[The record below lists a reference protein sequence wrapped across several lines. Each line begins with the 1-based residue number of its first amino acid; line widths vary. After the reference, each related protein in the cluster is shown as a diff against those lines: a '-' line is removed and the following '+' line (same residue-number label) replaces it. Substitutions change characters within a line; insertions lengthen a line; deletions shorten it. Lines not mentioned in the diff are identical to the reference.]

1 MASKKNSKKK
11 PAKAAKTAKATKAP
25 KAAKVKAKSAA
36 PAAYKPRIEVGT
48 TVEWSSQ
55 VRGEWNVKSGVVK
68 KFLAE
73 NVDAWKHVPAK
84 TLPSR
89 VETRTP
95 QSAHRRY
102 LVASTDEKGNVHYYT
117 PRCSTVDAWHFDE
130 APKSGPAK
138 KATKAAKKA
147 APAAKKAK
155 ATKAKA
161 KAEPKKAA
169 AKAAKASKKA
179 APAAK
184 KAKAAK
190 AEIVI
195 VTKKAKKAKAV
206 AAAAVDTS
214 ENTPVAAADADHTD
228 DSFTPGAAEA

>member
-25 KAAKVKAKSAA
+25 KVAKVKAKSAA

-55 VRGEWNVKSGVVK
+55 VRGQWNVKSGVVK

-138 KATKAAKKA
+138 KASKAAKKA
-147 APAAKKAK
+147 APATKKASK
-155 ATKAKA
+155 AAKTKA
-161 KAEPKKAA
+161 KAEPKKAS
-169 AKAAKASKKA
+169 KAAKKA

-195 VTKKAKKAKAV
+195 VNKKTKKAKAV